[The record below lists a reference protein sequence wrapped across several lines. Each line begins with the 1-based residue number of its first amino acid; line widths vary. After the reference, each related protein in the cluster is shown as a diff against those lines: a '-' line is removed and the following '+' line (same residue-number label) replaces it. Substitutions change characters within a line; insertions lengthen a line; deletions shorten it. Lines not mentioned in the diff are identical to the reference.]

1 MEPGPTRRPCPD
13 MTDNSSIGPR
23 DDGATGAPSTTDQ
36 HPTPPGRERPSSRRP
51 QQDRILQ
58 PPRRATRR
66 PSARLLANVETL
78 VRKLSR
84 QNLQQLEEAN
94 QELAQA
100 SSASC
105 PRPPPQPTSISDL
118 KPAPDSEGTHHPE
131 YPTATPIIE
140 LTALPGSDD
149 PLNPGCP
156 IEIDP
161 EEILPPLPTLSCLD
175 GGEDAMDIQYDP
187 PPRLGLV
194 AEVIEPD
201 TLPGVTHGV
210 VCALEADQAFTHGS
224 SEPTLDDEAGL
235 LEHFRAMRRSML
247 PSGAVRRTVSGVP
260 LRYRLSA
267 DVALGCQNVVRS
279 RPRMRKRPSDNWQKR
294 SRTESFVSNSSA
306 VPSTAASPVVRPSHS
321 PCPSPSL
328 PPFL

>member
-1 MEPGPTRRPCPD
+1 
-13 MTDNSSIGPR
+13 MTDNSSIGPW

-36 HPTPPGRERPSSRRP
+36 DPTPPPIRERPSSKRP

-94 QELAQA
+94 QELARS
-100 SSASC
+100 SSASS
-105 PRPPPQPTSISDL
+105 PRPPPQLTSPSDL
-118 KPAPDSEGTHHPE
+118 TPAPDSEATHHPE
-131 YPTATPIIE
+131 HPIATPIVE

-156 IEIDP
+156 IEIDQD
-161 EEILPPLPTLSCLD
+161 EVLPPIPTLSCL
-175 GGEDAMDIQYDP
+175 GGGGDPMDIQYDP
-187 PPRLGLV
+187 PPRLDLV

-210 VCALEADQAFTHGS
+210 VCALEADPAYAHGS

-235 LEHFRAMRRSML
+235 LEHFRAMRRSIL
-247 PSGAVRRTVSGVP
+247 PGGAVRRTVSGVP

-306 VPSTAASPVVRPSHS
+306 APSTAAPPAVQPSDS